1 MRRSLIALAAAVALA
16 GCAASLPATQTTP
29 VQARSTASVSGFATL
44 ALWGTWESEL
54 APAYTRLAALRH
66 RAANALQA
74 GRIDVATAIDVQAL
88 ADQAR
93 AKLDASRR
101 GSATA
106 PSADQRVLL
115 VEARHLIYRA
125 EQRLENPQ

>member
-1 MRRSLIALAAAVALA
+1 MKKSLIALAVAALLSA
-16 GCAASLPATQTTP
+16 C
-29 VQARSTASVSGFATL
+29 STAPAVPLQATASSSVTGFATL

-54 APAYTRLAALRH
+54 APAYTRLAVLRH
-66 RAANALQA
+66 RAARALQD
-74 GRIDVATAIDVQAL
+74 GRIAVATAIEIQAS

-101 GSATA
+101 GHATE
-106 PSADQRVLL
+106 PTADQRMLL

-125 EQRLENPQ
+125 EQRLENNQ